1 MLFME
6 LRFKAD
12 KDVIDDI
19 VTILGRTI
27 NYDCVHDFL
36 TSDEHTLLTALC
48 DYFTL
53 CRDSSAVYVSCD
65 MSYSEGGV
73 IDYG

>member
-1 MLFME
+1 ME

-12 KDVIDDI
+12 KVVVDDI
-19 VTILGRTI
+19 VSVLGTVI
-27 NYDCVHDFL
+27 DYDSVHDFL
-36 TSDEHTLLTALC
+36 TGDEHTLLTALC

-65 MSYSEGGV
+65 MSYSEGGA
-73 IDYG
+73 IDYA